1 MVKAKKEVKELQLK
15 EVNLDSIKKE
25 LTKYI
30 DDQIKANFNEEVE
43 KANKRLI
50 REKNKKIVF
59 RNIVILILIG
69 IIGFLLFIMYRNGYF
84 SKILNAGEKTE
95 IQEKDNKENNSKEE
109 KQEEPKEIKP
119 TLEELKQK
127 YEKLLDP
134 YTITSLCDYKEDLY
148 SGNLSSNL
156 RKYMTLNTIDFK
168 SIVSE
173 DYNIINENTFKK
185 AFETLFTSGYEKGS
199 FNYNENHIR
208 YIPQLE
214 TYMSDK
220 LLERGEYDLVREII
234 SIEENEEKVFI
245 TTIEGVLKNN
255 HLFNILTLEEVPS
268 FNGGSILNYQ
278 DKLNKITYIFEKE
291 KLVDLK
297 K

>member
-1 MVKAKKEVKELQLK
+1 MVKAKKEVKELPLK
-15 EVNLDSIKKE
+15 EVNLDGIKKE

-30 DDQIKANFNEEVE
+30 DDQIKTNFNEEVE
-43 KANKRLI
+43 KANRRLI

-84 SKILNAGEKTE
+84 SKILNVGEKAE

-156 RKYMTLNTIDFK
+156 RKYMTLNTIDLK
-168 SIVSE
+168 SIENE

-185 AFETLFTSGYEKGS
+185 AFDTLFSSGYEKGS
-199 FNYNENHIR
+199 FNYNTNHVR
-208 YIPQLE
+208 YISQLE

-220 LLERGEYDLVREII
+220 LLERGEYDLVREIT
-234 SIEENEEKVFI
+234 SIETNQDKVYI
-245 TTIEGVLKNN
+245 TAVEGVLKNN
-255 HLFNILTLEEVPS
+255 RLYNILTLSEIED
-268 FNGGSILNYQ
+268 FNGESILKYQ
-278 DKLNKITYIFEKE
+278 DKLNKITYIFENNQLIE
-291 KLVDLK
+291 LK